1 MGGLKLT
8 GWACATGDRAGRQAS
23 SSAANWSGLWLL
35 AAIGGG
41 IVGWKKALSP
51 SRFADPAFVSCSD
64 ESLLVTALVRPHC
77 SGRHETLL
85 LLSFD
90 GADRLMAARES
101 REASRVRANM
111 TPAMVRAAVATPPGG
126 SILIAHNHPSGD
138 ARPSRE
144 DIALTRQIAMLCQ
157 LAAIRLTDHLV
168 LTTDGHFSFR
178 AAGLV

>member
-1 MGGLKLT
+1 
-8 GWACATGDRAGRQAS
+8 
-23 SSAANWSGLWLL
+23 
-35 AAIGGG
+35 
-41 IVGWKKALSP
+41 
-51 SRFADPAFVSCSD
+51 
-64 ESLLVTALVRPHC
+64 
-77 SGRHETLL
+77 
-85 LLSFD
+85 
-90 GADRLMAARES
+90 MAARES